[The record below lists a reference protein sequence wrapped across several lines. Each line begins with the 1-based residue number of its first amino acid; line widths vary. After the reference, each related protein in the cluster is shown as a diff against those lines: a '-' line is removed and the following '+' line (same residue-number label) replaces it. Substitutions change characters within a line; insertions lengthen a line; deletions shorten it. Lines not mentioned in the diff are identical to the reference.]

1 MVCVCLCVC
10 LCVRVCVFMI
20 SHLFFLSADLRMC
33 QAVSFGQH
41 WNYVDFF
48 MQGLHKLH
56 IQRSKTDGR
65 GTQTCVC
72 VCVCEHKH
80 IEKLHRECCTSLSSC
95 AVFCML
101 SVVPVAKRRDE
112 VEAAVDS
119 VVLDVP
125 PVQPALISEVLLK
138 LLVDVVFYFLPAI
151 ANM

>member
-1 MVCVCLCVC
+1 MLTFSCRAFINSTSRGRRLT
-10 LCVRVCVFMI
+10 
-20 SHLFFLSADLRMC
+20 
-33 QAVSFGQH
+33 GEE
-41 WNYVDFF
+41 
-48 MQGLHKLH
+48 HKH
-56 IQRSKTDGR
+56 
-65 GTQTCVC
+65 VC

-80 IEKLHRECCTSLSSC
+80 IERLHRECCTSLSSC